1 MKKNAGKQPKVT
13 KKIRQYCSDLVENI
27 DLGENLK
34 KNAATNRG
42 FLALQKLNLVEKF
55 D

>member
-1 MKKNAGKQPKVT
+1 MHVLKWDEKNAGKQPKVT

-34 KNAATNRG
+34 KKM
-42 FLALQKLNLVEKF
+42 QQPIVVS
-55 D
+55 